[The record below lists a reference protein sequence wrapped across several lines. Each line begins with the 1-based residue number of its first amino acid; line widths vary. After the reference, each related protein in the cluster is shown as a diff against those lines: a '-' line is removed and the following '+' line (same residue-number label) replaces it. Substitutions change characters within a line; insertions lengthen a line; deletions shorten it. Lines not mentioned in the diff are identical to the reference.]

1 MILRL
6 IKRLETIL
14 KSDSSPRLAPCGGLD
29 QVRRGHEKG
38 CAGQASLWRVG
49 ATTNIRIGFGV
60 SMGFG
65 LPVWICFRSGGQRD
79 ILSKLQDGAGFNL
92 CHCVQGEQAEDEDK
106 GGVRVSVAVAYIL
119 KITPLLKSPIRY
131 GPFIDI

>member
-1 MILRL
+1 MKDWHSAGNWLASRNGGDELQDHKMNRDDFQRQSLLR
-6 IKRLETIL
+6 RY
-14 KSDSSPRLAPCGGLD
+14 
-29 QVRRGHEKG
+29 EKG

-79 ILSKLQDGAGFNL
+79 ILSELQDGAGFNL

-119 KITPLLKSPIRY
+119 KIYLGAWDMSSRE
-131 GPFIDI
+131 